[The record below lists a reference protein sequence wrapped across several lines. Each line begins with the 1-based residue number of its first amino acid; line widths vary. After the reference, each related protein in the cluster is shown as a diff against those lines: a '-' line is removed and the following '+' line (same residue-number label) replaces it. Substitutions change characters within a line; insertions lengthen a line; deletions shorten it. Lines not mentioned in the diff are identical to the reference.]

1 MRQAHM
7 LQMQRCVTLLT
18 LARLISD
25 NQLSEFK
32 ASLPGLV
39 AVSRQAYNIFATNA
53 LMLKDKSKY

>member
-1 MRQAHM
+1 M

-32 ASLPGLV
+32 VSLPGLV

-53 LMLKDKSKY
+53 LMLKDKSKC